1 MQQGK
6 QVSFT
11 AVSANVSL
19 VAFIDTTIIAVVSTV
34 GLIIITYMVLCVVYG
49 FDN

>member
-19 VAFIDTTIIAVVSTV
+19 VAFVDTT
-34 GLIIITYMVLCVVYG
+34 VLCPCTAFITTVSLIALT
-49 FDN
+49 